1 MDLPS
6 RIASWLGE
14 NEGTISAVVGI
25 IVYTQAV
32 GGSSPSAPTGRL
44 TFHVLAAMAE
54 LERDLI
60 RERTMAGLELARKKG
75 KKLGRPLHQADRRSA
90 WHLPERRSSRS
101 ERGEMLRAS
110 LLSPKCL
117 PFELILRIVC
127 QKSIRNYPLQVSLTQ
142 SCDSL
147 SA

>member
-75 KKLGRPLHQADRRSA
+75 KKLGRPPVLDKRGLARARRMAKAGRSTRQIAEVLGISQSA
-90 WHLPERRSSRS
+90 AA
-101 ERGEMLRAS
+101 RAV
-110 LLSPKCL
+110 KEARC
-117 PFELILRIVC
+117 
-127 QKSIRNYPLQVSLTQ
+127 
-142 SCDSL
+142 
-147 SA
+147 